1 MKTIEAAKARC
12 RFVGEGIE
20 KDIAEGKY
28 LGERFE
34 GMPRMRFKV
43 ERDGGK
49 ETVAG
54 GELVGGD
61 SGIAVSESGVTNLF
75 GAAVRAT
82 AVSSRP

>member
-1 MKTIEAAKARC
+1 MAP
-12 RFVGEGIE
+12 FN
-20 KDIAEGKY
+20 
-28 LGERFE
+28 
-34 GMPRMRFKV
+34 
-43 ERDGGK
+43 GGK

-54 GELVGGD
+54 GEPGGGD